1 MYNYMYAGVILTKQ
15 YTRPNITVH
24 TLSEQV
30 TVCTS
35 DVQYCH
41 RLSRDVP
48 DKLAYMI
55 MSTIHGYDQPQA

>member
-1 MYNYMYAGVILTKQ
+1 MDQSEVHASKY
-15 YTRPNITVH
+15 H
-24 TLSEQV
+24 TLSEHV
-30 TVCTS
+30 AVCTM

-48 DKLAYMI
+48 DNLAYMI